1 MCGRCQKKNLP
12 GECTYIPP
20 SLASSANRSSD
31 IPSYPDPPAPEDFH
45 SSDDASEFPSAV
57 KSTINARLGLPS
69 TRKRCPIPL
78 TDAPMFGTL
87 SIPQVHE
94 DGRFNQADNVLPP
107 RKEADQLVCLYW
119 RCLESLEPLLD
130 HKQFQR
136 SYQALFTGGDS
147 DIGSDY
153 PVFLATLN
161 LMFSLAI
168 QLQEAMSL
176 QQRQGSSETFFL
188 RAWRILRPKSI
199 LWDAGSLQLIQCTRN
214 LHHTWMV
221 LGSAVRTA
229 QSLGLHTSNTP
240 SKQRV
245 WRCWISMD
253 RYGIDPGYQSRCCM
267 SHLIHFRNLSWSL
280 GRAPIALF
288 TNSSPS
294 NALQV
299 AGDVT
304 KHDTENA
311 SLISIKMREVDDL
324 TNYIFFSQR
333 TDTFTESLGL
343 PSLTQSADSIVTA
356 QLDNRLIE
364 MEKSLPSSTWLN
376 SSPHDDA
383 LSSGPSTLLRL
394 RYVNFE
400 VKIASTFVSV
410 KSYGTPASSFTETLL
425 LRLFHA
431 RSSLFISGSG
441 KYPGQCKPRRPHF
454 ERMRHPL
461 RGKCAKYDLFDTR
474 EPHA

>member
-161 LMFSLAI
+161 LMFS
-168 QLQEAMSL
+168 
-176 QQRQGSSETFFL
+176 
-188 RAWRILRPKSI
+188 
-199 LWDAGSLQLIQCTRN
+199 
-214 LHHTWMV
+214 
-221 LGSAVRTA
+221 
-229 QSLGLHTSNTP
+229 
-240 SKQRV
+240 
-245 WRCWISMD
+245 
-253 RYGIDPGYQSRCCM
+253 
-267 SHLIHFRNLSWSL
+267 
-280 GRAPIALF
+280 
-288 TNSSPS
+288 SPS
-294 NALQV
+294 
-299 AGDVT
+299 
-304 KHDTENA
+304 
-311 SLISIKMREVDDL
+311 
-324 TNYIFFSQR
+324 
-333 TDTFTESLGL
+333 
-343 PSLTQSADSIVTA
+343 
-356 QLDNRLIE
+356 
-364 MEKSLPSSTWLN
+364 SSKKQCRCSRDRVQAKR
-376 SSPHDDA
+376 SSCVPGVYYA
-383 LSSGPSTLLRL
+383 PKVSSGMPVHCSSSS
-394 RYVNFE
+394 
-400 VKIASTFVSV
+400 ASF
-410 KSYGTPASSFTETLL
+410 
-425 LRLFHA
+425 
-431 RSSLFISGSG
+431 
-441 KYPGQCKPRRPHF
+441 
-454 ERMRHPL
+454 
-461 RGKCAKYDLFDTR
+461 
-474 EPHA
+474 